1 MEPLIAIATIIQS
14 VAISLG
20 VGTSTIAIV
29 NFFAAIADGVIDKI
43 ERHMMG
49 YVYYVLRVAMVV
61 ILLTMLA
68 LFAADYMVDGVIVL
82 TTMMVATIVTVA
94 VLYVNAILM
103 TAKIMPST
111 VGPALQASSWYTL
124 GIMASLHSLGL
135 VTFSVPVFLLGY
147 ISGIVFAV
155 AVVNAL
161 MAYFTPQKPSAAP
174 GTSTPPTTTS

>member
-1 MEPLIAIATIIQS
+1 MEPLISIATIIQS

-29 NFFAAIADGVIDKI
+29 NFFAAIADGVIDKT

-68 LFAADYMVDGVIVL
+68 LIAADFMTDGEIVL
-82 TTMMVATIVTVA
+82 TTMATATIITVT

-124 GIMASLHSLGL
+124 GIMASLSSLGL
-135 VTFSVPVFLLGY
+135 VTFTIPIFVLGY
-147 ISGIVFAV
+147 LSAIVFAV

-161 MAYFTPQKPSAAP
+161 MAYFTPPKNTQPP
-174 GTSTPPTTTS
+174 GAVPPPTTP